1 VGPPL
6 GGRLASIPIGA
17 QRRSRVGLYRPQGK
31 GLSKEREGTVCD
43 DRTVAEMAS
52 EVLLRQAKVRSDRSA
67 EPIEGAMVV
76 APGARGR
83 FRLWAGMVLANRP
96 WKMLPASKGAIAA
109 AFATGAHALVVPRS
123 GCWRT
128 RRAGRGYCC

>member
-1 VGPPL
+1 M
-6 GGRLASIPIGA
+6 
-17 QRRSRVGLYRPQGK
+17 
-31 GLSKEREGTVCD
+31 CD

-52 EVLLRQAKVRSDRSA
+52 EVLLRQAKARSDRSA

-83 FRLWAGMVLANRP
+83 LGLWAGMVLANRP
-96 WKMLPASKGAIAA
+96 WKMLPVFKGAICFPPSRAPSRQPSPPGP
-109 AFATGAHALVVPRS
+109 TPWLSPRS